1 MTLFFEMIFCIG
13 GFLPMKPIS
22 MGVCLDVGMIG
33 LENGSIV
40 FIEDGIKWVRSV
52 ISVPMPML
60 R

>member
-33 LENGSIV
+33 LENGLVVLI
-40 FIEDGIKWVRSV
+40 GRV
-52 ISVPMPML
+52 I
-60 R
+60 